1 MAISA
6 AQRRTLEAALQSSLG
21 AEAAAIMID
30 YLPAG
35 GADALATRAD
45 LEQHERATRVD
56 LEQHQRTT
64 RVDLERLE
72 ERVGARFEVLEER
85 LGGKIEALRADFRGE
100 VQALRADLRGDIEAL
115 RADFRGELL
124 GAVQAQTRTLLL
136 GMVGAVTSLTALAY
150 ALSRIFPAP

>member
-6 AQRRTLEAALQSSLG
+6 GQRRTLEDALRHSLG
-21 AEAAAIMID
+21 AEAAAIMMD
-30 YLPAG
+30 HLPTG
-35 GADALATRAD
+35 GSDAL
-45 LEQHERATRVD
+45 ATRVD
-56 LEQHQRTT
+56 LEQHQRMTRADLEQHQRMT

-72 ERVGARFEVLEER
+72 ERVDARFDRVDARFEGLEER
-85 LGGKIEALRADFRGE
+85 LGSKIEALRAD
-100 VQALRADLRGDIEAL
+100 VRGDMETL

-124 GAVQAQTRTLLL
+124 AAVQAQTRTLLL